1 MKINNKKIGLNFK
14 PFIVAELS
22 GNHKGSINRAL
33 SIIRAAKNS
42 GADAIK
48 IQTYTPDDITLNLK
62 TKDFIIN
69 NKHGPWNKKKL
80 YDLYVDAHTPLKWH
94 KKIFQYAKKQ
104 KLICFASVFS
114 ERRVEF
120 LEKLGCP
127 AYKIASFENN
137 HYPLIEKVLKT
148 KKPVIVSTGMLR
160 LKEIED
166 LIRFIKKF
174 RKKNFAILKCSSAYP
189 SKFEDVNINSINYL
203 RKKFKNIEI
212 GFSDHTKGISASCAA
227 VALGATIIEK
237 HLILD
242 NKKTVDSSFS
252 ITPQELKELV
262 KTSKEIWQ
270 SLGKV
275 DFTHGK
281 NEENNKKLK
290 RSIFVIKNIEK
301 GDYFT
306 KENVGII
313 RPGHGLK
320 TEYFDKILGKI
331 SNKKL
336 IKGIPFKLEYL
347 KK

>member
-1 MKINNKKIGLNFK
+1 
-14 PFIVAELS
+14 
-22 GNHKGSINRAL
+22 
-33 SIIRAAKNS
+33 
-42 GADAIK
+42 
-48 IQTYTPDDITLNLK
+48 
-62 TKDFIIN
+62 
-69 NKHGPWNKKKL
+69 
-80 YDLYVDAHTPLKWH
+80 
-94 KKIFQYAKKQ
+94 
-104 KLICFASVFS
+104 
-114 ERRVEF
+114 
-120 LEKLGCP
+120 
-127 AYKIASFENN
+127 
-137 HYPLIEKVLKT
+137 
-148 KKPVIVSTGMLR
+148 MLR

-166 LIRFIKKF
+166 LIKFIKKF

-203 RKKFKNIEI
+203 RKKFKNVEI

-262 KTSKEIWQ
+262 RTSKEIWQ

-275 DFTHGK
+275 DFTLGK

-290 RSIFVIKNIEK
+290 RSIFVVKNIEK

-336 IKGIPFKLEYL
+336 IKGLPFKLEYL